1 MHGTEDMTTSPR
13 IESWAAALSRGEEV
27 TLHRSRL
34 KSVLL
39 ALLMLL
45 IGLISLAIG
54 LTAELPLALIGWL
67 LVLISAASVVV
78 LTRRAFSTVP
88 AAVVS
93 GEGIAVGRAA
103 AGPVPWSQITDISV
117 MRSAASTFVLLAVTE
132 QERRRQSGDAAG
144 VDLDLEASDEDSQ
157 PVLWLPNGLKADENE
172 LAIWLTRERAARG
185 A

>member
-1 MHGTEDMTTSPR
+1 MHGNAETTTSPR
-13 IESWAAALSRGEEV
+13 IESWEAALSRGEEV
-27 TLHRSRL
+27 TLYRSRL

-45 IGLISLAIG
+45 IGLISFAVG
-54 LTAELPLALIGWL
+54 LTAELPIALIGWL
-67 LVLISAASVVV
+67 MVLISALSVVV
-78 LTRRAFSTVP
+78 LVRRAFSTVP

-93 GEGIAVGRAA
+93 GEGIAVGRAT

-117 MRSAASTFVLLAVTE
+117 MRSGASSFVILAVTD

-144 VDLDLEASDEDSQ
+144 VELDLESADEDSQ

-172 LAIWLTRERAARG
+172 LVIWLNRERAARV